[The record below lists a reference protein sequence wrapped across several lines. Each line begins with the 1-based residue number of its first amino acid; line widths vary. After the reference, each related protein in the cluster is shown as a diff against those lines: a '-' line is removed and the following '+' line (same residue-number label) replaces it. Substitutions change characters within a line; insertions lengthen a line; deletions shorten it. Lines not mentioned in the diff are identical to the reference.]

1 MAVVSRRERRAREG
15 RERPARHAV
24 YVWELPVRV
33 VHWTIVITLIVLS
46 FTGIYIYDPFPIGAN
61 QGQAM
66 GDPGFTLAWM
76 RYVHDIAGFVFT
88 AAVLARVYWAFAGN
102 RYAHWRAL
110 LPLTRSQRRDL
121 RDMVNFYTLRR
132 LHPPRAN
139 GHNPLAAL
147 AYLAVYGL
155 FGLSIISGLG
165 LFAWVTRIPIW
176 KSLFG
181 WTWTVLPIE
190 QLRLVHFLL
199 MFVFG
204 AFTAFHVYC
213 SILVDIDER
222 NGELSSII
230 TGYKANV
237 LDGESPR
244 DAPPADLE

>member
-1 MAVVSRRERRAREG
+1 MAVVGRRERRALEG
-15 RERPARHAV
+15 SERPARHAV

-33 VHWTIVITLIVLS
+33 VHWTIVVTLIVLS
-46 FTGIYIYDPFPIGAN
+46 VTGFYIYDPFPIGDGS
-61 QGQAM
+61 QVV
-66 GDPGFTLAWM
+66 GDPGFTMAWM
-76 RYVHDIAGFVFT
+76 RFIHEAAGCVFI
-88 AAVLARVYWAFAGN
+88 AAVLVRTYWAFAGN

-110 LPLTRSQRRDL
+110 LPLTRQQRRDL
-121 RDMVNFYTLRR
+121 WDMVGFYTLRR
-132 LHPPRAN
+132 RHPPRAN

-155 FGLSIISGLG
+155 FALSIISGLG
-165 LFAWVTRIPIW
+165 LFAWVSRIPLW
-176 KSLFG
+176 MTLFG

-190 QLRLVHFLL
+190 QLRLLHFLL

-204 AFTAFHVYC
+204 AFTAFHIYC

-237 LDGESPR
+237 LDGETPR
-244 DAPPADLE
+244 DAPPSPL